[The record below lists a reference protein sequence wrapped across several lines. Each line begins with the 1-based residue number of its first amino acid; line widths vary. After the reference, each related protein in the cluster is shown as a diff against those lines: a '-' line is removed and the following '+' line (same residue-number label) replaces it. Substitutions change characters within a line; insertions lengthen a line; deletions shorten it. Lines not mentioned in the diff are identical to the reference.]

1 MNKLL
6 GSLLLLCTLSISAQ
20 IVTVPVNNANQL
32 AQILAG
38 NGVTVTNAVMNCP
51 GTSAGTFN
59 CVNCNLGIPTGI
71 ALTSG
76 SVNNIPGPNN
86 SGSSGIDNLAAGNA
100 QLNTLANGTTYD
112 ACVLE
117 FDMQVQSDS
126 VEFRY
131 VFGSEEYLEWV
142 NASFND
148 AFAFFISG
156 PGIAGQQNI
165 AIVPGTV
172 STPVSIDN
180 VNSTANSMY
189 YVNNGTGFTAPQNT
203 NNFYIQYDGLTT
215 VLTAKRKN
223 LQPCQTYHMR
233 LMIADAG
240 DGIYDSGVFLAEN
253 SLTSNFVS
261 VDDAETNDPATS
273 NAMEGCVNGVIR
285 FRLQQPVTVPTTV
298 NYTIG
303 GTATNGIDYNNLNGT
318 IIIPA
323 GQTTATLNII
333 PTADGIVEGNETL
346 VIYLNSPC
354 NSVPYDSAVLLIVD
368 SLPFLVGPDTSI
380 CAGQPVQLLGSLAS
394 TYAWTPS
401 ASLNAANIYNP
412 IATPTSTTVYR
423 CNATIGACLRY
434 DSAIVTIIPAPFS
447 VNAGPDVTI
456 CTGATP
462 TLNAVVTGSPVGAN
476 PFAYSWSPNTGLSS
490 TTIPNP
496 QANPTTPTS
505 YIIQVSSG
513 GCVAIDTVAVLLGN
527 LSISLSSTDQTC
539 FGINDGTVTLTLN
552 TGTAPIN
559 YAWSNSA
566 SSQNLTNLGGGTYT
580 VNVSDA
586 LGCTATA
593 TATVAAAA
601 PINFSPPSITHVS
614 CFGDNTGSINITANG
629 GSGISGYLW
638 SNSFAG
644 NSPNQL
650 TAGTYTVT
658 ASDIKGCTAE
668 TSITVNEPPQL
679 SVIMN
684 STNISCFGA
693 TNGTG
698 TVTATGGT
706 TPYSYAWSNS
716 ATTNSISNLGAGSY
730 NFTVTDA
737 NLCIVSAGFTIT
749 APSSPVS
756 VSVSTTDETCFGAN
770 NGTVNATVSGGT
782 PFYTYQWSNTATT
795 LNINSL
801 PANTYSI
808 SVTDNNGCTASASGV
823 VNAAN
828 SVTFSQPVI
837 THVSC
842 FGGNDGTMT
851 ITANGGAGNF
861 NYVWNIGGTGTTA
874 STLAAGTY
882 IVTATDA
889 NNCANST
896 SATVIEPPL
905 LQANAS
911 STNSTCFA
919 ADNGTATVVATG
931 GTTPYSYAWSSG
943 QSTASINGL
952 YPTNYL
958 VTVTDSKSCTASAI
972 TSTTEPA
979 ELSAVLAST
988 PVTCTYSTDGTIST
1002 TMINGLA
1009 PFVYDL
1015 LWSNTLQQSN
1025 GTGSFGNLAA
1035 NTYTVKVTDVT
1046 NCTTTS
1052 TITILP
1058 PYPDEFTYTVDST
1071 SCFGSDYN
1079 DGGVHI
1085 QVISTINQPYYFAID
1100 NGGNQISP
1108 DFSFLSAGVHQLHL
1122 INKNSC
1128 ITDTSVFVPQPTQ
1141 GIATALPLDSTI
1153 QLGEQITLSGI
1164 LSGYNSNAILGY
1176 QWQPSEGLS
1185 CTDCPNP
1192 VMQGYVTN
1200 TYYLTITYHNGCTAT
1215 AATKIIVEGL
1225 PPVFVPNAFSPN
1237 GDGNN
1242 DVFMVYGESILNVM
1256 LTVYNRWG
1264 EKIFDSQ
1271 NERFAGWD
1279 GTYKGVLQ
1287 NPGVFTYVADVTYLN
1302 GKKAQHKGTV
1312 TLLK

>member
-1 MNKLL
+1 MAKFIAQLL
-6 GSLLLLCTLSISAQ
+6 MLCTLTASAQ
-20 IVTVPVNNANQL
+20 IVTVPVNNATQL

-38 NGVTVTNAVMNCP
+38 NGVTITNAVMNCP

-59 CVNCNLGIPTGI
+59 CQNCNLGMTTGI

-86 SGSSGIDNLAAGNA
+86 LGSSGIDNLAPGNA
-100 QLNTLANGTTYD
+100 QLNTLANSTTYD

-172 STPVSIDN
+172 ATPVSIDN

-203 NNFYIQYDGLTT
+203 SNYYIQYDGFTT

-233 LMIADAG
+233 LMVADAG

-261 VDDAETNDPATS
+261 VDDAETNDPATT

-303 GTATNGIDYNNLNGT
+303 GSATNGVDYNNLNGT
-318 IIIPA
+318 ITIPA
-323 GQTTATLNII
+323 GQTTTTLNII
-333 PTADGIVEGNETL
+333 PTADGLVEGNETL

-354 NSVPYDSAVLLIVD
+354 NNVPYDSAVLLIVD
-368 SLPFLVGPDTSI
+368 SLPFLVGPDTAI
-380 CAGQPVQLLGSLAS
+380 CAGQQVQLMGSLAS
-394 TYAWTPS
+394 TYAWTPA
-401 ASLNAANIYNP
+401 ASLNATNIYNP
-412 IATPTSTTVYR
+412 IATPTATTVYR
-423 CNATIGACLRY
+423 CNATIGACQRY
-434 DSAIVTIIPAPFS
+434 DSAIVTLMPAPFS

-456 CTGATP
+456 CTGAAP
-462 TLNAVVTGSPVGAN
+462 TLNAVATGTPVNGN
-476 PFAYSWSPNTGLSS
+476 PFTYSWSPNTGLSS
-490 TTIPNP
+490 TIIPNP
-496 QANPTTPTS
+496 QANPTAQTN
-505 YIIQVSSG
+505 YVIQVSSG
-513 GCVAIDTVAVLLGN
+513 GCIASDTVAVLLGN
-527 LSISLSSTDQTC
+527 LSISLSSTDQNC
-539 FGINDGTVTLTLN
+539 FGVNDGTVTLTLN
-552 TGTAPIN
+552 TGTAPIT
-559 YAWSNSA
+559 YSWSNNA
-566 SSQNLTNLGGGTYT
+566 TTQNISNLNGGTYT

-586 LGCTATA
+586 LGCNATA

-601 PINFSPPSITHVS
+601 PINFSTPSITHVS

-638 SNSFAG
+638 SNSFTG

-650 TAGTYTVT
+650 TAGTYSVT
-658 ASDIKGCTAE
+658 ASDTKGCTAE
-668 TSITVNEPPQL
+668 TSITVNEPSQL
-679 SVIMN
+679 SVMMN
-684 STNISCFGA
+684 STNISCYGA

-698 TVTATGGT
+698 TVTVTGGT
-706 TPYSYAWSNS
+706 TPYGYAWSNS

-737 NLCIVSAGFTIT
+737 NSCTVSAGFTIT

-756 VSVSTTDETCFGAN
+756 VSISTTAETCFAAS
-770 NGTVNATVSGGT
+770 NGTASATVSGGT
-782 PFYTYQWSNTATT
+782 PFYTYLWSNSATT
-795 LNINSL
+795 LNISSL
-801 PANTYSI
+801 TGNTYSI

-828 SVTFSQPVI
+828 AVTFNQPI
-837 THVSC
+837 ISHVSC

-851 ITANGGAGNF
+851 ITANGGAGSF

-874 STLAAGTY
+874 SSLAAGIYT
-882 IVTATDA
+882 VTATDA
-889 NNCANST
+889 NNCPNST

-905 LQANAS
+905 LQATAT

-931 GTTPYSYAWSSG
+931 GTTPYSYAWNSG
-943 QSTASINGL
+943 QSTPSINGL

-972 TSTTEPA
+972 TSTSEPA

-1002 TMINGLA
+1002 TMINGFA
-1009 PFVYDL
+1009 PYTYDL
-1015 LWSNTLQQSN
+1015 MWSNTLQQTN
-1025 GTGSFGNLAA
+1025 GTGTFGNLTAS
-1035 NTYTVKVTDVT
+1035 TYTVKVTDVT
-1046 NCTTTS
+1046 NCTTSS
-1052 TITILP
+1052 TVTILP

-1071 SCFGSDYN
+1071 TCFGAEFN
-1079 DGGVHI
+1079 DGEVHI
-1085 QVISTINQPYYFAID
+1085 QVISTINQPYYFSID
-1100 NGGNQISP
+1100 NGGSQISP
-1108 DFSFLSAGVHQLHL
+1108 DFSFLSAGTHQLQL
-1122 INKNSC
+1122 VNKNGC
-1128 ITDTSVFVPQPTQ
+1128 ITDTTVFVPQPTQ

-1164 LSGYNSNAILGY
+1164 LSGYNTIAITGY
-1176 QWQPSEGLS
+1176 DWQPSEGLS

-1225 PPVFVPNAFSPN
+1225 PPVYIPNAFSPN

-1242 DVFMVYGESILNVM
+1242 DVFMVYGENILNVM

-1279 GTYKGVLQ
+1279 GTYKSVLQ
-1287 NPGVFTYVADVTYLN
+1287 NPGVFTYVADITYLN
-1302 GKKAQHKGTV
+1302 SKKTQHKGTV